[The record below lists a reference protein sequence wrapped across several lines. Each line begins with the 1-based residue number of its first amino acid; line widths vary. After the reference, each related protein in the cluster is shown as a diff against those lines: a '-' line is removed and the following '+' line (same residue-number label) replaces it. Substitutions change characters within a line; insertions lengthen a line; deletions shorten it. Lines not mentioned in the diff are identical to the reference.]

1 MRTRGSGVMALR
13 SRADPSH
20 RDGGIAPSCPEPQ
33 DIKEEVEN
41 VIIDLSCY
49 PTDLV
54 DLAWRHDG
62 DPFTGERL
70 LKMMDGPFTINGKP
84 RRIDKAFIQPPQ
96 GNTIYTDGV
105 LEAEGK
111 AAIRQYMA
119 YTEKMVTEHPDR
131 FLGCFVYNPRYGT
144 QNGAEE
150 IARYAKEFDFKMV
163 QLQANMHAYRP
174 DRALDW
180 LRPAMRVCADLGLM
194 VKVHTGDGPYSIPTE
209 FYPIIREFPSVNF
222 ILAHFGVQ
230 TGGVYVFEP
239 FQMALDAPNVYA
251 ESGWC
256 LQSRIVEF
264 AKELPKHKILFGSDT
279 PPNEP
284 GMWLNL
290 LEVLCHEPPQ
300 GLNLDEETLEDY
312 LGNNVARMIGL
323 DPTPA
328 PKTVAE
334 AEAYLRQVKGAALE
348 TV

>member
-1 MRTRGSGVMALR
+1 M
-13 SRADPSH
+13 
-20 RDGGIAPSCPEPQ
+20 
-33 DIKEEVEN
+33 
-41 VIIDLSCY
+41 IIDISCY
-49 PTDLV
+49 PTKIV

-62 DPFTGERL
+62 EPFTGERL
-70 LKMMDGPFTINGKP
+70 LKMMDGPYYVNGKP
-84 RRIDKAFIQPPQ
+84 RRIDNAFIQPPQ
-96 GNTIYTDGV
+96 GNTIYTDGYGD
-105 LEAEGK
+105 LTGK
-111 AAIRQYMA
+111 AAIRDYMS
-119 YTEKMVTEHPDR
+119 YTVKLVQKYPDR

-150 IARYAKEFDFKMV
+150 IEHHAKEYGFKMV

-180 LRPAMRVCADLGLM
+180 LRPAMRKCADLGLI

-222 ILAHFGVQ
+222 VLGHFGVQ

-239 FQMALDAPNVYA
+239 FQMAMDAPNIYV

-264 AKELPKHKILFGSDT
+264 AKELPKHKILFGTDT

-284 GMWLNL
+284 GMWLRL

-300 GLNLDEETLEDY
+300 GLNLDEDTLEDY
-312 LGNNVARMIGL
+312 LGNNIARMIGL
-323 DPTPA
+323 DPTP
-328 PKTVAE
+328 PPRSLEE
-334 AEAYLRQVKGAALE
+334 AQARLKGTHASLQPA
-348 TV
+348 

>member
-1 MRTRGSGVMALR
+1 M
-13 SRADPSH
+13 
-20 RDGGIAPSCPEPQ
+20 
-33 DIKEEVEN
+33 
-41 VIIDLSCY
+41 IIDISCY
-49 PTDLV
+49 PTKLV

-62 DPFTGERL
+62 EPFTGERL
-70 LKMMDGPFTINGKP
+70 LKMMDGPYYVNGKP

-96 GNTIYTDGV
+96 GNTIYTDGYGD
-105 LEAEGK
+105 LTGK
-111 AAIRQYMA
+111 AAIRDYMS
-119 YTEKMVTEHPDR
+119 YTVELVQKYPDR
-131 FLGCFVYNPRYGT
+131 FIGCFIYNPRYGT

-150 IARYAKEFDFKMV
+150 IEHHAKEYGFKMV

-180 LRPAMRVCADLGLM
+180 LRPAMRKCADLGLI

-222 ILAHFGVQ
+222 VLGHFGVQ

-239 FQMALDAPNVYA
+239 FQMAMDAPNIYV

-264 AKELPKHKILFGSDT
+264 AKELPKHKLLFGTDT

-284 GMWLNL
+284 GMWLRL

-300 GLNLDEETLEDY
+300 GLNLDEDTLEDY
-312 LGNNVARMIGL
+312 LGNNIGRMIGL
-323 DPTPA
+323 DPTP
-328 PKTVAE
+328 PPRSVEE
-334 AEAYLRQVKGAALE
+334 AQARLKGAHASLQPA
-348 TV
+348 

>member
-1 MRTRGSGVMALR
+1 M
-13 SRADPSH
+13 
-20 RDGGIAPSCPEPQ
+20 
-33 DIKEEVEN
+33 
-41 VIIDLSCY
+41 IIDISCY
-49 PTDLV
+49 PTKIV

-62 DPFTGERL
+62 EPFTGERL
-70 LKMMDGPFTINGKP
+70 LKMMDGPYYVNGKP

-96 GNTIYTDGV
+96 GNTIYTDGYGD
-105 LEAEGK
+105 LTGK
-111 AAIRQYMA
+111 AAIRDYMS
-119 YTEKMVTEHPDR
+119 YTVKLVQKYPDR

-150 IARYAKEFDFKMV
+150 IEHHAKEYGFKMV

-180 LRPAMRVCADLGLM
+180 LRPAMRKCADLGLI

-222 ILAHFGVQ
+222 VLGHFGVQ

-239 FQMALDAPNVYA
+239 FQMAMDAPNIYV

-264 AKELPKHKILFGSDT
+264 AKELPKHKILFGTDT

-284 GMWLNL
+284 GMWLRL

-300 GLNLDEETLEDY
+300 GLNLDEDTLEDY
-312 LGNNVARMIGL
+312 LGNNIARMIGL
-323 DPTPA
+323 DPTP
-328 PKTVAE
+328 PPRSLEE
-334 AEAYLRQVKGAALE
+334 AQARLKGTHASLQPA
-348 TV
+348 

>member
-1 MRTRGSGVMALR
+1 M
-13 SRADPSH
+13 
-20 RDGGIAPSCPEPQ
+20 
-33 DIKEEVEN
+33 
-41 VIIDLSCY
+41 IIDISCY
-49 PTDLV
+49 PTKIV

-62 DPFTGERL
+62 EPFTGERL
-70 LKMMDGPFTINGKP
+70 LKMMDGPYYVNGKP

-96 GNTIYTDGV
+96 GNTIYTDGYGD
-105 LEAEGK
+105 LTGK
-111 AAIRQYMA
+111 AAIRDYMS
-119 YTEKMVTEHPDR
+119 YTVELVQKYPDR

-150 IARYAKEFDFKMV
+150 IEHHAKEYGFKMV

-180 LRPAMRVCADLGLM
+180 LRPAMRKCADLGLI

-222 ILAHFGVQ
+222 VLGHFGVQ

-239 FQMALDAPNVYA
+239 FQMAMDAPNIYV

-264 AKELPKHKILFGSDT
+264 AKELPKHKILFGTDT

-284 GMWLNL
+284 GMWLRL

-300 GLNLDEETLEDY
+300 GLNLDEDTLEDY
-312 LGNNVARMIGL
+312 LGNNIARMIDL
-323 DPTPA
+323 DPTP
-328 PKTVAE
+328 PPRSVEE
-334 AEAYLRQVKGAALE
+334 AQARLKGTHASLQPA
-348 TV
+348 